1 MGRGASFSAI
11 ELELLIENYDK
22 TISEI
27 EKIFREHGYNRTRK
41 SLNRKLEKLRKDGD
55 IGKRSSETVRRAY
68 RQRTREEGP
77 EEIKDEGFGQGFGS
91 GFGSGASFKD
101 DDETD

>member
-1 MGRGASFSAI
+1 MGRGSSFSAVEI
-11 ELELLIENYDK
+11 DLLVENFDK
-22 TISEI
+22 TIAEI
-27 EKIFREHGYNRTRK
+27 ERLFKEQGYNRTRK
-41 SLNRKLEKLRKDGD
+41 SLNRKLEKLREEGD

-77 EEIKDEGFGQGFGS
+77 SDNEDTGFGEGFGS
-91 GFGSGASFKD
+91 GFVSGSFRD